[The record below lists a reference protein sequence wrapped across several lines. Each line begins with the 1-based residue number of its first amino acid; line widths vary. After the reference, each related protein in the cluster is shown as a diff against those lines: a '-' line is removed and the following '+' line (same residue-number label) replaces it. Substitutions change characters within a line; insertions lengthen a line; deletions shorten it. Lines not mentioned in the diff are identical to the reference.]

1 MTNKKNNKT
10 NRVNPLTWFLIAI
23 VIPVVFAIILAYII
37 FSMAGVDAATWVKDK
52 VSTVPVVSSLVTT
65 EEEKNYQEKN
75 EKLQLAIDEKDN
87 EVEQL
92 TADVES
98 LENVIE
104 QLEKEVLKLKK
115 SADVSNEDLDSDSPD
130 GEGNNEND
138 SLKQTSQT
146 FKDMDPKQA
155 AQIIQRLKKESALSV
170 LDNLSNKVRGK
181 IFEEMEPEKA
191 AELTQSLI
199 DEVKIGRASCRE

>member
-65 EEEKNYQEKN
+65 EVEKNYQKKN
-75 EKLQLAIDEKDN
+75 KKLQLAIKEINK

-92 TADVES
+92 TAMFVS
-98 LENVIE
+98 LEKDNE
-104 QLEKEVLKLKK
+104 QLEMKVIKLK
-115 SADVSNEDLDSDSPD
+115 N
-130 GEGNNEND
+130 
-138 SLKQTSQT
+138 
-146 FKDMDPKQA
+146 
-155 AQIIQRLKKESALSV
+155 
-170 LDNLSNKVRGK
+170 
-181 IFEEMEPEKA
+181 
-191 AELTQSLI
+191 
-199 DEVKIGRASCRE
+199 

>member
-37 FSMAGVDAATWVKDK
+37 FSMAGVDAAAWVKDK

-199 DEVKIGRASCRE
+199 DEVSR

>member
-37 FSMAGVDAATWVKDK
+37 FSMAGVDAAAWVKDK

-75 EKLQLAIDEKDN
+75 EKLQLAIEEKNN

-199 DEVKIGRASCRE
+199 DEVSR

>member
-1 MTNKKNNKT
+1 
-10 NRVNPLTWFLIAI
+10 
-23 VIPVVFAIILAYII
+23 
-37 FSMAGVDAATWVKDK
+37 MAVVDAAASIKDK
-52 VSTVPVVSSLVTT
+52 IFTVPLVSSLITT
-65 EEEKNYQEKN
+65 EKEKNYQEKN

-130 GEGNNEND
+130 GEGN
-138 SLKQTSQT
+138 
-146 FKDMDPKQA
+146 KDRK
-155 AQIIQRLKKESALSV
+155 SV
-170 LDNLSNKVRGK
+170 V
-181 IFEEMEPEKA
+181 
-191 AELTQSLI
+191 
-199 DEVKIGRASCRE
+199 

>member
-1 MTNKKNNKT
+1 MKNKINNKT

-37 FSMAGVDAATWVKDK
+37 FSMAGVDAAAWVKDK

-199 DEVKIGRASCRE
+199 DEVSR

>member
-1 MTNKKNNKT
+1 MKNKINNKT

-37 FSMAGVDAATWVKDK
+37 FSMAGVDAAAWVKDK

-130 GEGNNEND
+130 GEGNNENN

-199 DEVKIGRASCRE
+199 DEVSR